1 MVRAFEPNAHQPH
14 GSMQV
19 FTKPSRIIVTCN
31 RGLAPGVQAELTEL
45 GFRPTDA
52 FNTGVELVGT
62 MTDCIRLNLTLRC
75 ASQVMY
81 SLRRFRCEDP
91 DDLYRSIT
99 DIPWETLIASG
110 GYFTVNSNVV
120 HPSIRSGMFANV
132 KVKDAIVDRMR
143 KATGERPDSGPEL
156 RGTVVYLFWRN
167 EDAEIFIDTSG
178 ETLAKHGY
186 RKIPGKAP
194 MVEALAA
201 GTILASKWDRRSTFV
216 NPMCGSGTIAIE
228 AALLATQRYP
238 GLLRSRYA
246 FMHVLGFDRNMY
258 RTERERLDQL
268 KTDVSDLRI
277 IATDISPEA
286 VKITK
291 INAEAADVSRW
302 IECKECDFRETE
314 IPETGGVLM
323 FNPEYGERLGEETEL
338 IETYS
343 AIGDFMKKK
352 CGGYWGYVFTGNREL
367 GKKIGLKPK
376 RRIEFVTAQL
386 DCRLLEFE
394 LYSGTRREKPP
405 LENLP
410 LESTPDSS
418 ETPPSD
424 LS

>member
-1 MVRAFEPNAHQPH
+1 
-14 GSMQV
+14 MQV
-19 FTKPSRIIVTCN
+19 FTNPSRIIVTCN
-31 RGLAPGVQAELTEL
+31 RGLAPGVQQELTEL
-45 GFRPTDA
+45 GFKPTGA
-52 FNTGVELVGT
+52 FNTGVELIGT
-62 MTDCIRLNLTLRC
+62 MSDCIRLNLTLRC

-81 SLRRFRCEDP
+81 SLRKFRCDDP
-91 DDLYRSIT
+91 DELYREISS
-99 DIPWETLIASG
+99 IPWESLIASG

-120 HPSIRSGMFANV
+120 HPTIRSGMFANV

-194 MVEALAA
+194 MVEALAT
-201 GTILASKWDRRSTFV
+201 GIILASKWNRRAPFV
-216 NPMCGSGTIAIE
+216 NPMCGAGTIAIE
-228 AALLATQRYP
+228 AVLIATNRYP

-246 FMHVLGFDRNMY
+246 FMHVLGFDRNAY
-258 RTERERLDQL
+258 RVERERLDQL
-268 KTDVSDLRI
+268 KCTIDDLRI

-286 VKITK
+286 VQFSRT
-291 INAEAADVSRW
+291 NAEAADVANLIDFSV
-302 IECKECDFRETE
+302 CDFRETE
-314 IPETGGVLM
+314 IPSEGGVVI
-323 FNPEYGERLGEETEL
+323 FNPEYGERLGEEAEL

-343 AIGDFMKKK
+343 QIGDFMKKK

-367 GKKIGLKPK
+367 GKKLGLKPK

-394 LYSGTRREKPP
+394 LYAGTRRVDSEPKAAT
-405 LENLP
+405 EN
-410 LESTPDSS
+410 D
-418 ETPPSD
+418 PS
-424 LS
+424 

>member
-1 MVRAFEPNAHQPH
+1 
-14 GSMQV
+14 MQV
-19 FTKPSRIIVTCN
+19 FTNPSRIIVTCN
-31 RGLAPGVQAELTEL
+31 RGLAPGVQQELTEL
-45 GFRPTDA
+45 GFKPTGS

-62 MTDCIRLNLTLRC
+62 MSDCIRLNLTLRC

-81 SLRRFRCEDP
+81 SLRKFRCDDP
-91 DDLYRSIT
+91 DELYRVIT
-99 DIPWETLIASG
+99 SIPWESLIASG

-120 HPSIRSGMFANV
+120 HETIRSGMFANV
-132 KVKDAIVDRMR
+132 RVKDAIVDRMR
-143 KATGERPDSGPEL
+143 KATSERPDSGSEL

-201 GTILASKWDRRSTFV
+201 GTILASKWDRKVPFV

-228 AALLATQRYP
+228 AALIATHRYP
-238 GLLRSRYA
+238 GLLRTRYA
-246 FMHVLGFDRNMY
+246 FMHVLGFDRNVY
-258 RTERERLDQL
+258 RVERERLDQL
-268 KTDVSDLRI
+268 KTTGNDLRI

-286 VKITK
+286 VQFART
-291 INAEAADVSRW
+291 NAEAADVASL
-302 IECKECDFRETE
+302 IDFSVCDFRETE
-314 IPETGGVLM
+314 IPTDGGVLM

-343 AIGDFMKKK
+343 QIGDFMKKK

-394 LYSGTRREKPP
+394 LYSGTRRINPA
-405 LENLP
+405 L
-410 LESTPDSS
+410 
-418 ETPPSD
+418 
-424 LS
+424 

>member
-1 MVRAFEPNAHQPH
+1 
-14 GSMQV
+14 MQV
-19 FTKPSRIIVTCN
+19 FTNPSRIIVTCN
-31 RGLAPGVQAELTEL
+31 RGLAPGVQQELTEL
-45 GFRPTDA
+45 GFTPTGA
-52 FNTGVELVGT
+52 FNTGVELIGT
-62 MTDCIRLNLTLRC
+62 MSDCIRLNLTLRC

-81 SLRRFRCEDP
+81 SLRKFRCDDP
-91 DDLYRSIT
+91 DELYRVIT
-99 DIPWETLIASG
+99 SIPWESLIASG

-120 HPSIRSGMFANV
+120 HPTIRSGMFANV

-201 GTILASKWDRRSTFV
+201 GTILASKWDRQVPFV

-228 AALLATQRYP
+228 AALIATHRFP

-258 RTERERLDQL
+258 RLERERLDQL
-268 KTDVSDLRI
+268 KTLVNGLRI
-277 IATDISPEA
+277 IATDVSPEA
-286 VKITK
+286 IQFART
-291 INAEAADVSRW
+291 NAEAADVADLIDFSV
-302 IECKECDFRETE
+302 CDFRETE
-314 IPETGGVLM
+314 IPPDGGVLM
-323 FNPEYGERLGEETEL
+323 FNPEYGERLGEEAEL

-343 AIGDFMKKK
+343 QIGDFMKKK

-376 RRIEFVTAQL
+376 RRIEFATAQL

-394 LYSGTRREKPP
+394 LYAGTRRVNPESNP
-405 LENLP
+405 LAEDGLN
-410 LESTPDSS
+410 
-418 ETPPSD
+418 
-424 LS
+424 

>member
-1 MVRAFEPNAHQPH
+1 
-14 GSMQV
+14 MQV
-19 FTKPSRIIVTCN
+19 FTNPSRIIVTCN
-31 RGLAPGVQAELTEL
+31 RGLAPCIQRELTEL
-45 GFRPTDA
+45 GFTPTGA
-52 FNTGVELVGT
+52 FNTGVELIGT
-62 MTDCIRLNLTLRC
+62 MLDCIRLNLTLRC

-81 SLRRFRCEDP
+81 SLRKFRCDDP
-91 DDLYRSIT
+91 DELYRVIAS
-99 DIPWETLIASG
+99 IPWESLIASG

-120 HPSIRSGMFANV
+120 HPTIRSGMFANV

-201 GTILASKWDRRSTFV
+201 GTILASKWDRKAPFV

-228 AALLATQRYP
+228 AALLATNRYP
-238 GLLRSRYA
+238 GLLRTRYA

-258 RTERERLDQL
+258 RVERERLDQL
-268 KTDVSDLRI
+268 KSTAEGVRI

-286 VKITK
+286 VQFART
-291 INAEAADVSRW
+291 NAEAADVSKL
-302 IECKECDFRETE
+302 IEFSVVDFRETE
-314 IPETGGVLM
+314 IPAEGGVLM
-323 FNPEYGERLGEETEL
+323 FNPEYGERLGEEAEL

-343 AIGDFMKKK
+343 EIGDFMKKK

-367 GKKIGLKPK
+367 GKRIGLKPK

-394 LYSGTRREKPP
+394 LYAGTRRV
-405 LENLP
+405 N
-410 LESTPDSS
+410 
-418 ETPPSD
+418 SD
-424 LS
+424 TDAKEEQKDL

>member
-1 MVRAFEPNAHQPH
+1 MVRPIRPTSRICFGP
-14 GSMQV
+14 MQV
-19 FTKPSRIIVTCN
+19 FTQPSRIIVTCN
-31 RGLAPGVQAELTEL
+31 RGLAPGVQQELTEL
-45 GFRPTDA
+45 GYKPTGS
-52 FNTGVELVGT
+52 FNTGVEVIGT

-81 SLRRFRCEDP
+81 SLRKFRCEDP
-91 DDLYRSIT
+91 DELYRVIT
-99 DIPWETLIASG
+99 AIPWESLIASG

-143 KATGERPDSGPEL
+143 QATGERPDSGPEL

-194 MVEALAA
+194 MVESLAM
-201 GTILASKWDRRSTFV
+201 GTILASRWDRKSPFV

-228 AALLATQRYP
+228 AALLATKRYP

-246 FMHVLGFDRNMY
+246 FMHVLGFDRNLY
-258 RTERERLDQL
+258 RVERERLDQL
-268 KTDVSDLRI
+268 KIEVEGLQILASDV
-277 IATDISPEA
+277 SPEA
-286 VKITK
+286 VKIART
-291 INAEAADVSRW
+291 NAEAADVANLITFSV
-302 IECKECDFRETE
+302 CDFRETL
-314 IPETGGVLM
+314 IPESGGVLM
-323 FNPEYGERLGEETEL
+323 FNPEYGERLGEEAEL
-338 IETYS
+338 METYS
-343 AIGDFMKKK
+343 EIGDFMKKK

-394 LYSGTRREKPP
+394 LYSGTRREKPLSETIP
-405 LENLP
+405 E
-410 LESTPDSS
+410 SS
-418 ETPPSD
+418 ENPSGD

>member
-1 MVRAFEPNAHQPH
+1 
-14 GSMQV
+14 MQV
-19 FTKPSRIIVTCN
+19 FTQPSRIIVTCN
-31 RGLAPGVQAELTEL
+31 RGLAPGVQQELTEL
-45 GFRPTDA
+45 DYRPTGA
-52 FNTGVELVGT
+52 FNTGVELIGT

-81 SLRRFRCEDP
+81 SLRKFRCEDP
-91 DDLYRSIT
+91 DELYRVIT
-99 DIPWETLIASG
+99 AIPWESLIASG

-143 KATGERPDSGPEL
+143 QATGERPDSGPEL

-194 MVEALAA
+194 MVEALAM
-201 GTILASKWDRRSTFV
+201 GTILASKWDRRSPFV

-228 AALLATQRYP
+228 AALLATKRYP

-246 FMHVLGFDRNMY
+246 FMHVLGFDRNLY
-258 RTERERLDQL
+258 RVERERLDQL
-268 KTDVSDLRI
+268 KTEVDGLQILASDV
-277 IATDISPEA
+277 SPEA
-286 VKITK
+286 VKIART
-291 INAEAADVSRW
+291 NAEAADVANLISFSV
-302 IECKECDFRETE
+302 CDFRETP
-314 IPETGGVLM
+314 IPTSGGVLM
-323 FNPEYGERLGEETEL
+323 FNPEYGERLGEEANL

-343 AIGDFMKKK
+343 EIGDFMKKK

-394 LYSGTRREKPP
+394 LYSGTRREKP
-405 LENLP
+405 LDDAV
-410 LESTPDSS
+410 PDSR
-418 ETPPSD
+418 ENPACD
-424 LS
+424 LP

>member
-1 MVRAFEPNAHQPH
+1 
-14 GSMQV
+14 MQV
-19 FTKPSRIIVTCN
+19 FSTPSRIIVTCN
-31 RGLAPGVQAELTEL
+31 RGLAPGVQRELTEL
-45 GFRPTDA
+45 GYEPTGA
-52 FNTGVELVGT
+52 FNTGVELIGT
-62 MTDCIRLNLTLRC
+62 MNDCIRMNLTLRC

-91 DDLYRSIT
+91 DELYRVIT
-99 DIPWETLIASG
+99 AIPWETLIASG

-120 HPSIRSGMFANV
+120 HPTIRSGMFANV

-143 KATGERPDSGPEL
+143 NTTGERPDSGPEL

-201 GTILASKWDRRSTFV
+201 GTILATRWDRQVPLV
-216 NPMCGSGTIAIE
+216 NPMCGSGTLAIE
-228 AALLATQRYP
+228 AALIATHRYP
-238 GLLRSRYA
+238 GLLRNRYA
-246 FMHVLGFDRNMY
+246 FMHVLGFDRNVY
-258 RTERERLDQL
+258 RVERERLDQE
-268 KTDVSDLRI
+268 KSTASGLRI

-286 VKITK
+286 IQISRT
-291 INAEAADVSRW
+291 NAEAADVAEL
-302 IECKECDFRETE
+302 IEFSVCDFRETE
-314 IPETGGVLM
+314 MPAGGGVLM
-323 FNPEYGERLGEETEL
+323 FNPEYGERLGEEAEL

-343 AIGDFMKKK
+343 QIGDFMKKK

-394 LYSGTRREKPP
+394 LYAGTRREKP
-405 LENLP
+405 EVDTSGTSIET
-410 LESTPDSS
+410 ESPDQ
-418 ETPPSD
+418 P
-424 LS
+424 

>member
-1 MVRAFEPNAHQPH
+1 MVRPMQPTSRICL

-19 FTKPSRIIVTCN
+19 FTQPSRIIVTCN
-31 RGLAPGVQAELTEL
+31 RGLAPGVQQELNEL
-45 GFRPTDA
+45 GFTPTGS

-81 SLRRFRCEDP
+81 SLRKFRCEDP
-91 DDLYRSIT
+91 DELYRVIT
-99 DIPWETLIASG
+99 AIPWESLIASG

-194 MVEALAA
+194 MVEALAM
-201 GTILASKWDRRSTFV
+201 GTILASKWDRKAPFV

-228 AALLATQRYP
+228 AALLATKRYP

-246 FMHVLGFDRNMY
+246 FMHVLGFDRNTY
-258 RTERERLDQL
+258 RVERERLDQL
-268 KTDVSDLRI
+268 KAEVEGLQILASDV
-277 IATDISPEA
+277 SPEA
-286 VKITK
+286 VKISRT
-291 INAEAADVSRW
+291 NAEAADVAHLISFSV
-302 IECKECDFRETE
+302 CDFRETP
-314 IPETGGVLM
+314 IPESGGVLM
-323 FNPEYGERLGEETEL
+323 FNPEYGERLGEEAEL

-343 AIGDFMKKK
+343 EIGDFMKKK

-394 LYSGTRREKPP
+394 LYSGTRREKPLVESVP
-405 LENLP
+405 ESNENSATDLP
-410 LESTPDSS
+410 
-418 ETPPSD
+418 
-424 LS
+424 

>member
-1 MVRAFEPNAHQPH
+1 
-14 GSMQV
+14 MQV
-19 FTKPSRIIVTCN
+19 FTQPSRIIVTCN
-31 RGLAPGVQAELTEL
+31 RGLAPGVQQELTEL
-45 GFRPTDA
+45 DYRPTGA
-52 FNTGVELVGT
+52 FNTGVELIGT

-81 SLRRFRCEDP
+81 SLRKFRCEDP
-91 DDLYRSIT
+91 DELYRVIT
-99 DIPWETLIASG
+99 AIPWESLIASG

-143 KATGERPDSGPEL
+143 QATGERPDSGPEL

-194 MVEALAA
+194 MVEALAM
-201 GTILASKWDRRSTFV
+201 GTILASKWDRRSPFV

-228 AALLATQRYP
+228 AALLATKRYP

-246 FMHVLGFDRNMY
+246 FMHVLGFDRNLY
-258 RTERERLDQL
+258 RVERERLDQL
-268 KTDVSDLRI
+268 KTEVDGLQILASDV
-277 IATDISPEA
+277 SPEA
-286 VKITK
+286 VKIART
-291 INAEAADVSRW
+291 NAEAADVANLISFSV
-302 IECKECDFRETE
+302 CDFRETP
-314 IPETGGVLM
+314 IPESGGVLM
-323 FNPEYGERLGEETEL
+323 FNPEYGERMGEEADL

-343 AIGDFMKKK
+343 EIGDFMKKK

-394 LYSGTRREKPP
+394 LYSGTRREKPLDDAVP
-405 LENLP
+405 NSRENPAYDLP
-410 LESTPDSS
+410 
-418 ETPPSD
+418 
-424 LS
+424 